1 MFPVL
6 VDKKFKGKMKGASP
20 ALFTFELQFSVK
32 QIDQFFSYRQS
43 ESCPPVFARRIY
55 VGLGEAF
62 KDFLLFIGG
71 DTYTCVL
78 YHELYRGFLTGRKY
92 FSGDQADLALV
103 GKFDGIGQKVT
114 EHLVQSGFVG
124 HE

>member
-55 VGLGEAF
+55 VGWVKLSKISCCLLEGIPIPVSFTMNCIVAF
-62 KDFLLFIGG
+62 
-71 DTYTCVL
+71 
-78 YHELYRGFLTGRKY
+78 
-92 FSGDQADLALV
+92 
-103 GKFDGIGQKVT
+103 
-114 EHLVQSGFVG
+114 
-124 HE
+124 